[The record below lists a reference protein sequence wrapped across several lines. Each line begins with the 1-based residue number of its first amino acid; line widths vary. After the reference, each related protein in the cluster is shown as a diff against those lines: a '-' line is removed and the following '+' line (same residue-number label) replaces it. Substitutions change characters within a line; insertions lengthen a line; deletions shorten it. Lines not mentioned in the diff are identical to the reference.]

1 MTLRRHLGLLRR
13 EARGTAGRLVFF
25 VLCLAVGVA
34 AVVAVA
40 GLSSGLDAG
49 LRREGRQLLAA
60 DLAVESRRP
69 APPELDEVLDRLGSE
84 LAAEGLRLQRAE
96 IREMATV
103 VAAGTGR
110 ASATGPSGPTS
121 QLVELK
127 AVAGPYPFYGELK
140 LRPDRP
146 LDELLDA
153 RTAVV
158 APDLLARLGLEVG
171 DMLRIGGRDFRIAG
185 TVLEEPDRVRFGL
198 TLGPRVFV
206 SLEGLERAALVR
218 KGSRVEHKVLLQVE
232 RAGDRVAVGVDR
244 ATLERLASRL
254 RAELPADFGVETWRD
269 AQPSIRAGLRR
280 LDRFLGLVALLSLLV
295 GGVGIAQ
302 TVRSWLA
309 DRMGSIAILKCLGLR
324 PREIAA
330 LYGGQTVLLGLAG
343 SAVGLATGAAV
354 LALLPGLFPQLIPR
368 GLLVPWQP
376 AAMGR
381 GLGLGVG
388 VALLFSAPPLL
399 TVWRVPPARVLRRD
413 AEPLPTHR
421 GVLIGV
427 AAVLA
432 AGLLALAAAQS
443 RSWGLGLRFTGGLV
457 LVTAGLAA
465 AARLLVAL
473 VGRVRGSGSSRPGRR
488 SPLRHFALRSFAL
501 RHGLAAL
508 GRPGA
513 GTLGAIVA
521 LGLGVLVVLTV
532 AVVERQLSDQLT
544 SNLPADAPSA
554 FLVDIQPEQWPRVR
568 ELLLAEGAEDL
579 DSVPVVTARLEALDG
594 EDAQTLAE
602 RTRGRG
608 AADAKGASRKE
619 GGSERTGD
627 PARNRTRAR
636 RWALTREQR
645 LTYREELPADNR
657 VIEGELWSLPDRAEV
672 SVEEGYARDLGIGVG
687 SVIRLDVQGVPLEL
701 TVTTL
706 REVDWSTFR
715 LNFFLLVEPGVLDAA
730 PQQRV
735 ATVRLPES
743 RLQEVQDRLAARF
756 PNVTFL
762 RVREIVERIVGLLE
776 KLGLGVRFLGG
787 FTVLAGLAI
796 LGGAVSAGSARR
808 GREVALLKTLGVTR
822 RGVAAV
828 FAVEYALV
836 GLVAG
841 AVGAVAA
848 GVLAR
853 EVLHRGLEIPW
864 TFHPGPYAVAV
875 VGCALLTV
883 AAGLAAS
890 TRALR
895 RRPLEVLRE
904 T

>member
-1 MTLRRHLGLLRR
+1 MTLQRHLALLRR

-69 APPELDEVLDRLGSE
+69 VAPELDELLERLGSE
-84 LAAEGLRLQRAE
+84 LAAEGLGLRRTE
-96 IREMATV
+96 VREMATV
-103 VAAGTGR
+103 VAAPPS
-110 ASATGPSGPTS
+110 ASGSRSPAPGSSRSSSVPTS

-127 AVAGPYPFYGELK
+127 AVAGPYPFYGDLE
-140 LRPDRP
+140 LRPDRS
-146 LDELLDA
+146 LEELLD
-153 RTAVV
+153 TESTVV
-158 APDLLARLGLEVG
+158 APELLARLRLEVG
-171 DMLRIGGRDFRIAG
+171 ETLRIGGRDFRIAG

-206 SLEGLERAALVR
+206 SLEGLERAELVR
-218 KGSRVEHKVLLQVE
+218 KGSRVEHKVLLQVTGPAQGPAE
-232 RAGDRVAVGVDR
+232 GVDR
-244 ATLERLASRL
+244 ATLEGLVTRL
-254 RAELPADFGVETWRD
+254 RTELPADFGVETWRD

-302 TVRSWLA
+302 SVRSWLA

-343 SAVGLATGAAV
+343 SLVGLAAGTGV
-354 LALLPGLFPQLIPR
+354 LLVLPGLFPQLIPR
-368 GLLVPWQP
+368 GLLAPWQP
-376 AAMGR
+376 AALGR
-381 GLGLGVG
+381 GLALGIG
-388 VALLFSAPPLL
+388 VAVLFSAPPLL

-421 GVLIGV
+421 GVLAAVGV
-427 AAVLA
+427 ALA
-432 AGLLALAAAQS
+432 AGLLTLAAGQS
-443 RSWGLGLRFTGGLV
+443 GSWELALRFTGGLV
-457 LVTAGLAA
+457 LVTAGLAGV
-465 AARLLVAL
+465 ARLLVAL
-473 VGRVRGSGSSRPGRR
+473 VGRMRGTGSSGQ
-488 SPLRHFALRSFAL
+488 FAL

-513 GTLGAIVA
+513 GTLGAVVA
-521 LGLGVLVVLTV
+521 LGLGVLVVLSV

-544 SNLPADAPSA
+544 SNLPADAPAA
-554 FLVDIQPEQWPRVR
+554 FLVDIQPEQWPAVR
-568 ELLLAEGAEDL
+568 ELLLAEGAQDL
-579 DSVPVVTARLEALDG
+579 DSVPVVTARLAALDG

-602 RTRGRG
+602 RIRTPGETPPEERSSEESRGRT
-608 AADAKGASRKE
+608 AETTRDR
-619 GGSERTGD
+619 D
-627 PARNRTRAR
+627 RAR

-645 LTYREELPADNR
+645 LTYREELPSDNR

-687 SVIRLDVQGVPLEL
+687 SVIRLDIQGVPVEL

-706 REVDWSTFR
+706 REVDWATFR
-715 LNFFLLVEPGVLDAA
+715 LNFFLLAEPGVLDAA

-735 ATVRLPES
+735 ATVRLPET

-776 KLGLGVRFLGG
+776 RLGLGVRFLGG

-796 LGGAVSAGSARR
+796 LAGAVSAGSARR

-841 AVGAVAA
+841 TVGAAGG

-853 EVLHRGLEIPW
+853 EVLRRGLEIPW
-864 TFHPGPYAVAV
+864 SFHPGPYAVAV
-875 VGCALLTV
+875 LGCALLTV
-883 AAGLAAS
+883 TAGLAAS

-895 RRPLEVLRE
+895 RRPLEVLRDAD
-904 T
+904 